1 MKGRIYP
8 TSSSLLLTLSE
19 LLENTVKTVDM
30 PTFPAAASTLMLS
43 LSEFTRL
50 MNEQRYRFLSQ
61 SLNNLEQQVERH
73 RSEKHAMELTI
84 TNSHQRQSTQ
94 RQSTRRQSMRQQT
107 NPPTISIPT
116 PSSLPTVDIQHHQH
130 HRRSFNGQ
138 IPPYQVTGTG
148 SMEDPIYIFDDDEIH
163 CEGCWEEG
171 HFIGDCTREYRFDGR
186 RYVPIP
192 EGENLM
198 EPTYVVDRDYYR
210 QEGSRF

>member
-1 MKGRIYP
+1 MKERTYP

-19 LLENTVKTVDM
+19 LLENTVKTVDT

-43 LSEFTRL
+43 LSEFALL
-50 MNEQRYRFLSQ
+50 MSEQQYHFLSQ

-73 RSEKHAMELTI
+73 RSEKHAMELNI
-84 TNSHQRQSTQ
+84 MNFKFHQQQSTR
-94 RQSTRRQSMRQQT
+94 RQSTRRQINS
-107 NPPTISIPT
+107 PSISIPP
-116 PSSLPTVDIQHHQH
+116 PSSLPTVHIQHHQH
-130 HRRSFNGQ
+130 HRRSFNGW

-148 SMEDPIYIFDDDEIH
+148 SMEDPIYIFDDDEIR
-163 CEGCWEEG
+163 CEGCSEEG

-192 EGENLM
+192 EGENPM
-198 EPTYVVDRDYYR
+198 EPTYVVDKDYYR